1 MAQLP
6 KVNEDSNFDLK
17 YTNLYDFTTAYNA
30 KDFLD
35 FSSTVHK
42 SVHAIYGHNIFCIEQ
57 YTYYYYISHHLT
69 TELRI

>member
-6 KVNEDSNFDLK
+6 KENEDSNFDLK
-17 YTNLYDFTTAYNA
+17 YTNVYDFTIAYNA

-42 SVHAIYGHNIFCIEQ
+42 YMQIMATTYFVLNSINIII
-57 YTYYYYISHHLT
+57 T
-69 TELRI
+69 